1 MIMLKSFIANRA
13 GIIAK
18 SSGVTRFFALGE
30 LFCFPTSVVVVAVV
44 VIHAVLVLLEQP
56 LMRIGVN
63 VPNLPMLPTWFVS
76 IFVSAAIGY
85 LTNYIAIQMLYY
97 PVGISDITGV
107 EDSPD
112 ESTGGVQVA
121 MVKSRMLLILTL
133 GFWGKGLIPRNKGRI
148 ARVLGRIAEEKFVT
162 AENIA
167 YLVPKLSNLF
177 LSKSRNGKIRG
188 VEFVRQLTIAHKDKV
203 ANLLRQIGR
212 EVVTGNNYQTV
223 RNLLSK
229 IGRNEVVADAL
240 SSALFDYMETNPE
253 TVVSLVRE
261 MVAWFTD
268 AQNRKAM
275 ISESI
280 WERLKAGAAG
290 VIVEGVAQIGY
301 PQIRSFLLEYTK
313 KSEHREQFRDR
324 LALLLPLFC
333 DKIAEKI
340 VDSPELLEKAVSGEL
355 VLQLID
361 IDIADDGFW
370 SVIGEKVAPG
380 VCSAICHAVESMS
393 EGEFTQFFSGNRQI
407 ADVVERTIINM
418 KLLDFYQMLDDVM
431 AEHLGAIQVFG
442 FILGAAIGYLQ
453 YAVFLAGNNCA
464 FVAVMLLAIP
474 VFLVLAVKIV
484 LIVPICR

>member
-1 MIMLKSFIANRA
+1 MLLKELKLMLMNKVKIIVDSTVDLTKDLYEKYDIDVLPLNINFGEKTYKDGVDIDIYALFEKVKTIGILPHTSSCSPAIFIECFKKYIDKGMDIIFLGLSSTLSSTFQNA
-13 GIIAK
+13 IIAK
-18 SSGVTRFFALGE
+18 NEFPDDRIYVIDSKSLSSGTGLLVLKAAKLVEEGKSAKE
-30 LFCFPTSVVVVAVV
+30 IADDIEKSVPNVVAQFTIEELEYLHKGGRCSGASKIFGHVFHIRPYIKVV
-44 VIHAVLVLLEQP
+44 DGEMIVYKKPRGSMKIAVNEQ
-56 LMRIGVN
+56 LQDVK
-63 VPNLPMLPTWFVS
+63 
-76 IFVSAAIGY
+76 
-85 LTNYIAIQMLYY
+85 
-97 PVGISDITGV
+97 
-107 EDSPD
+107 DS
-112 ESTGGVQVA
+112 
-121 MVKSRMLLILTL
+121 L
-133 GFWGKGLIPRNKGRI
+133 
-148 ARVLGRIAEEKFVT
+148 
-162 AENIA
+162 ENI
-167 YLVPKLSNLF
+167 
-177 LSKSRNGKIRG
+177 
-188 VEFVRQLTIAHKDKV
+188 DKNV
-203 ANLLRQIGR
+203 LII
-212 EVVTGNNYQTV
+212 TH
-223 RNLLSK
+223 
-229 IGRNEVVADAL
+229 
-240 SSALFDYMETNPE
+240 
-253 TVVSLVRE
+253 SLVNDE
-261 MVAWFTD
+261 
-268 AQNRKAM
+268 
-275 ISESI
+275 
-280 WERLKAGAAG
+280 
-290 VIVEGVAQIGY
+290 
-301 PQIRSFLLEYTK
+301 LLEYTK